1 MAAGSLKQTRKRKK
15 VLIARKRR
23 KKPQPAAVQPLC
35 VSEPVA
41 GTSQKRKL
49 SAKSATARRKGNLDL
64 AGSKVV
70 PRRKKILQA
79 RGSKKRARKESHSG
93 GKRKKCKAKATASQK
108 DACSQ
113 QEQPPRQE
121 ASTAQRD
128 KGDEQCEADPSD
140 VPKKCTLGDT
150 VDTDKPDKPKKK
162 KAKAKGA
169 QAPMKS
175 TGGDEAAAGADE
187 QKKAAEQQ
195 KDSDVKTSGSGP
207 GSHSD
212 DSTQC
217 LKICAANLPWWFD
230 KARIERHFRRMG
242 EVAHVW
248 LLYDKWGESRGVAFI
263 TFSDKASVKAAL
275 QCDGTNI
282 GGNVV
287 RVNLALDK
295 TKDAVAKG
303 KGQSKGWAGGGAWA
317 DDATA
322 NQAAGTSGHTTGK
335 GRGKG
340 GKGGKGK
347 GSEPSG
353 ILALPNRPEGSLG
366 LMARGLSYDATEKDL
381 QQLFSQ
387 CGSGPTRVRVLVD
400 KDGWSKGKAFLD
412 FADEAAVEKAMQ
424 FNDQLLKGRKLRL
437 EYTRAAS

>member
-41 GTSQKRKL
+41 GTSQKKRKL

-128 KGDEQCEADPSD
+128 KGDEQCE
-140 VPKKCTLGDT
+140 
-150 VDTDKPDKPKKK
+150 
-162 KAKAKGA
+162 
-169 QAPMKS
+169 APMKS

>member
-1 MAAGSLKQTRKRKK
+1 MAAGSPKQTRKKKK

-23 KKPQPAAVQPLC
+23 KKKPQPAAVQPC
-35 VSEPVA
+35 VSEPDG
-41 GTSQKRKL
+41 GTSQNGKR
-49 SAKSATARRKGNLDL
+49 SAKSATARCKGNL
-64 AGSKVV
+64 AGSKSVA
-70 PRRKKILQA
+70 RRKKILQA
-79 RGSKKRARKESHSG
+79 SGSKKRVRKESHSG
-93 GKRKKCKAKATASQK
+93 GKRKKCNSKATASQK
-108 DACSQ
+108 DAPNQ
-113 QEQPPRQE
+113 QEQPPSQE
-121 ASTAQRD
+121 ASPAQREQ
-128 KGDEQCEADPSD
+128 GDEQCERDPSD
-140 VPKKCTLGDT
+140 VRKKCKLGDT
-150 VDTDKPDKPKKK
+150 SKPKKR
-162 KAKAKGA
+162 KAKGA
-169 QAPMKS
+169 PIKC
-175 TGGDEAAAGADE
+175 TDDKAAAGATDE
-187 QKKAAEQQ
+187 HGEQDKKAATET
-195 KDSDVKTSGSGP
+195 SSGSHP
-207 GSHSD
+207 D
-212 DSTQC
+212 DSAQC

-295 TKDAVAKG
+295 NKDTDAKG

-317 DDATA
+317 DDASP
-322 NQAAGTSGHTTGK
+322 NQAAGTPGHSKGK

-340 GKGGKGK
+340 GKGGRGK

-381 QQLFSQ
+381 RQLFSQ

-400 KDGWSKGKAFLD
+400 KDGWSKGKGFLD
-412 FADEAAVEKAMQ
+412 FADEAAVEKAME
-424 FNDQLLKGRKLRL
+424 FNDTLLKGRKLRL

>member
-1 MAAGSLKQTRKRKK
+1 MTTGSLKQTRKRKK

-49 SAKSATARRKGNLDL
+49 SAKSATARRKGNLEL

-70 PRRKKILQA
+70 TRRKKILQA
-79 RGSKKRARKESHSG
+79 SGSKKRARKESHSG
-93 GKRKKCKAKATASQK
+93 GKRKKCKAKATASPK

-113 QEQPPRQE
+113 QEQPPGQE
-121 ASTAQRD
+121 ASAAQRD

-150 VDTDKPDKPKKK
+150 EKSKKR
-162 KAKAKGA
+162 KAKSKGA

-187 QKKAAEQQ
+187 QKMATEQK
-195 KDSDVKTSGSGP
+195 KDSDVKTGP

-212 DSTQC
+212 DSAQC

-242 EVAHVW
+242 DVAHVW

-275 QCDGTNI
+275 QCDGTSI

-295 TKDAVAKG
+295 TKDADAKG

-317 DDATA
+317 DDASP
-322 NQAAGTSGHTTGK
+322 NQAAGTSAGHSTKGR

-340 GKGGKGK
+340 GKGGKGT
-347 GSEPSG
+347 GSEQSG

-412 FADEAAVEKAMQ
+412 FADEAAVEKAME